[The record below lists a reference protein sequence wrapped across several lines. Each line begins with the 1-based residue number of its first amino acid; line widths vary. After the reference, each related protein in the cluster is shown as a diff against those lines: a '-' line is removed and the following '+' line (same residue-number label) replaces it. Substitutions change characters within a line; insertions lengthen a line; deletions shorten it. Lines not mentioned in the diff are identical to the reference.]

1 MSGQLEDLGQGNF
14 ALRGELD
21 AHSVSILWA
30 EAKRLFSKQAPT
42 NIDLSHVSRSD
53 SAGVALL
60 IEWLRDARA
69 QHWSLQFVNVPP
81 QMLAIID
88 VADLEE
94 LLPMA

>member
-21 AHSVSILWA
+21 AHSATILWA
-30 EAKRLFSKQAPT
+30 EAKRLFKEQAPMK
-42 NIDLSHVSRSD
+42 IDLSHVSRSD

-60 IEWLRDARA
+60 VEWLRDAQT
-69 QHWSLQFVNVPP
+69 QHWRLQFVNVPP
-81 QMLAIID
+81 QMLAIIN

>member
-1 MSGQLEDLGQGNF
+1 MPGQLEDLGQGNF
-14 ALRGELD
+14 ALQGELD
-21 AHSVSILWA
+21 LRSVSGLWA
-30 EAKRLFSKQAPT
+30 EAKRLFREQVPV

-60 IEWLRDARA
+60 IEWLRDART
-69 QHWSLQFVNVPP
+69 QNWTLQFVNVPP
-81 QMLAIID
+81 QMLAIIN

>member
-1 MSGQLEDLGQGNF
+1 MPGQLEDLGQGNF

-21 AHSVSILWA
+21 ACSVAILWK
-30 EAKRLFSKQAPT
+30 EAKRLFSEQTPVK
-42 NIDLSHVSRSD
+42 IDLSHISRSD

-69 QHWSLQFVNVPP
+69 QNWRLQFVNIPP
-81 QMLAIID
+81 QMMAIIN